1 MADKMIEEIMEK
13 LERGIEKQKAERLP
27 YEKVLMEELT
37 LSKEQV
43 SSLMFDAAD
52 VLYSPEEFCE
62 VVKYYCEIF
71 EGFDNFIEFVNSQ
84 HWVET
89 RVDLANRRR
98 TLFTLKPYK
107 MFGERMLDIE
117 DALCIS
123 RSECIKYLLK
133 NPSWLYHKKGYFDNQ
148 IKALCMI
155 FEYEREDL
163 IFLCKKFPFILT
175 KRIDGLSRNI
185 DEIAKNYNVDVKKVK
200 DLMIKHPLLLNKTLY
215 FFLDYKLGE
224 EVFDKPW
231 IISALTNHRGL
242 CEYGGYKTFNNLLR
256 VSEKVEENF
265 GEIVN
270 FYKREFADGLLMCF
284 LTQKEDKNYLVSL
297 GANTVT
303 AKQRTALTQ
312 LTPEEKLLRQ
322 IFGEKAI
329 PTEEQEIRPHY
340 EYVCEIDVIEDEKVY
355 DVIYLLA
362 VLSSCNCRRD
372 IKLKESSKIFYLTK
386 EMILPFS
393 MLEVSPLVCEEG
405 NLNVSFYKVEPM
417 EEGKVSV
424 TPLWKKEEIEDF
436 DDIFDDVFD
445 DE

>member
-1 MADKMIEEIMEK
+1 
-13 LERGIEKQKAERLP
+13 
-27 YEKVLMEELT
+27 
-37 LSKEQV
+37 
-43 SSLMFDAAD
+43 
-52 VLYSPEEFCE
+52 
-62 VVKYYCEIF
+62 
-71 EGFDNFIEFVNSQ
+71 
-84 HWVET
+84 
-89 RVDLANRRR
+89 
-98 TLFTLKPYK
+98 
-107 MFGERMLDIE
+107 
-117 DALCIS
+117 
-123 RSECIKYLLK
+123 
-133 NPSWLYHKKGYFDNQ
+133 
-148 IKALCMI
+148 
-155 FEYEREDL
+155 
-163 IFLCKKFPFILT
+163 
-175 KRIDGLSRNI
+175 
-185 DEIAKNYNVDVKKVK
+185 
-200 DLMIKHPLLLNKTLY
+200 MIKHPLLLNKTLY

-270 FYKREFADGLLMCF
+270 FYKREFVDGLLMCF

-393 MLEVSPLVCEEG
+393 VSEISPLVCEES
-405 NLNVSFYKVEPM
+405 NLDVSFYKVEPM

-424 TPLWKKEEIEDF
+424 TPLWKKKEEIEDF

>member
-1 MADKMIEEIMEK
+1 
-13 LERGIEKQKAERLP
+13 
-27 YEKVLMEELT
+27 
-37 LSKEQV
+37 
-43 SSLMFDAAD
+43 
-52 VLYSPEEFCE
+52 
-62 VVKYYCEIF
+62 
-71 EGFDNFIEFVNSQ
+71 
-84 HWVET
+84 
-89 RVDLANRRR
+89 
-98 TLFTLKPYK
+98 
-107 MFGERMLDIE
+107 
-117 DALCIS
+117 
-123 RSECIKYLLK
+123 
-133 NPSWLYHKKGYFDNQ
+133 
-148 IKALCMI
+148 
-155 FEYEREDL
+155 
-163 IFLCKKFPFILT
+163 
-175 KRIDGLSRNI
+175 
-185 DEIAKNYNVDVKKVK
+185 
-200 DLMIKHPLLLNKTLY
+200 MIKHPLLLNKTLY

-270 FYKREFADGLLMCF
+270 FYKREFVDGLLMCF

-362 VLSSCNCRRD
+362 VLKSCLKEILVLLNGEHGRKIKV
-372 IKLKESSKIFYLTK
+372 IKLTKDGNPVHPLYQSKTSVLID
-386 EMILPFS
+386 
-393 MLEVSPLVCEEG
+393 
-405 NLNVSFYKVEPM
+405 YK
-417 EEGKVSV
+417 
-424 TPLWKKEEIEDF
+424 
-436 DDIFDDVFD
+436 
-445 DE
+445 

>member
-1 MADKMIEEIMEK
+1 
-13 LERGIEKQKAERLP
+13 
-27 YEKVLMEELT
+27 
-37 LSKEQV
+37 
-43 SSLMFDAAD
+43 
-52 VLYSPEEFCE
+52 
-62 VVKYYCEIF
+62 
-71 EGFDNFIEFVNSQ
+71 
-84 HWVET
+84 
-89 RVDLANRRR
+89 
-98 TLFTLKPYK
+98 
-107 MFGERMLDIE
+107 
-117 DALCIS
+117 
-123 RSECIKYLLK
+123 
-133 NPSWLYHKKGYFDNQ
+133 
-148 IKALCMI
+148 
-155 FEYEREDL
+155 
-163 IFLCKKFPFILT
+163 
-175 KRIDGLSRNI
+175 
-185 DEIAKNYNVDVKKVK
+185 
-200 DLMIKHPLLLNKTLY
+200 MIKHPLLLNKTLY

-270 FYKREFADGLLMCF
+270 FYRREFADGLLMCF

-362 VLSSCNCRRD
+362 VLKSCLKEILVLLNGEHGRKIKV
-372 IKLKESSKIFYLTK
+372 IKLTKDGNPVHPLYQSKTSVLID
-386 EMILPFS
+386 
-393 MLEVSPLVCEEG
+393 
-405 NLNVSFYKVEPM
+405 YK
-417 EEGKVSV
+417 
-424 TPLWKKEEIEDF
+424 
-436 DDIFDDVFD
+436 
-445 DE
+445 